1 MTDSQIDT
9 FGLHILCI
17 DDSKTQLVLYRSQ
30 LEGLYRV
37 TAALSYQEA
46 IACLSA
52 TKPDLILLDMEMP
65 QVNGLEFLDIL
76 RYTPNYAGIPV
87 IIVSGDDKSEDI
99 KAAFVRGA
107 ADYVRKPYDEE
118 ELRLRIARLFR
129 LVLGPKKGEAEEAG
143 ALSGAQELLVKSLA
157 DLASARD
164 NEGTRHLERIGPY
177 AAVIARNAA
186 KVAKYR
192 VSINGDFVDKIGQM
206 AKLHDIGKVNV
217 PDYVLHS
224 PEALRDKEFEL
235 IKKHVTDGARTV
247 DMIRLSYPDY
257 GFLDFAH
264 DIILYHH
271 ENWDGQGYPEGL
283 SGNAIPVSAR
293 ITALADLFDAV
304 TTKRAFREAR
314 KFEEGVAVAESESGK
329 RLDPDLVEVFRLSL
343 NEIREVYDRYAD

>member
-1 MTDSQIDT
+1 
-9 FGLHILCI
+9 
-17 DDSKTQLVLYRSQ
+17 
-30 LEGLYRV
+30 
-37 TAALSYQEA
+37 
-46 IACLSA
+46 
-52 TKPDLILLDMEMP
+52 
-65 QVNGLEFLDIL
+65 
-76 RYTPNYAGIPV
+76 
-87 IIVSGDDKSEDI
+87 
-99 KAAFVRGA
+99 
-107 ADYVRKPYDEE
+107 
-118 ELRLRIARLFR
+118 
-129 LVLGPKKGEAEEAG
+129 
-143 ALSGAQELLVKSLA
+143 
-157 DLASARD
+157 
-164 NEGTRHLERIGPY
+164 
-177 AAVIARNAA
+177 
-186 KVAKYR
+186 
-192 VSINGDFVDKIGQM
+192 M

-247 DMIRLSYPDY
+247 DMIRLSFPDY

-314 KFEEGVAVAESESGK
+314 TFEEGVAVAESESGK